1 MIARKEFGNTGHLS
15 TRTIF
20 GAFALSEANQKK
32 ADEIMD
38 TVMESGINHIDTAA
52 SYGNSETR
60 LGPWIKHYR
69 NNFFLAS
76 KTEKRN
82 YTEAK
87 EELYRSL
94 DLLQT
99 DSLDLWQMHNLV
111 NVKQWDEAFAPG
123 GAIEAFIEAKNKGLV
138 KYLGVTGHGLAA
150 PKMHLKSIGN
160 YNFDSVLLPYNY
172 VIMQNKE
179 YAADFKKLEILC
191 KNKNIALQTI
201 KSLAIGKLGHKTASH
216 NVWYNPLT
224 KPQDI
229 NKAVH
234 WVLGNPNV
242 FLNTSGDF
250 ELLKLIIDAAKN
262 FSIKTDNNTMNK
274 LVSDNH
280 MESLFTT
287 DEI

>member
-1 MIARKEFGNTGHLS
+1 MIVKKEFGNTGHKS

-20 GAFALSEANQKK
+20 GAFALSEANQKM

-38 TVMESGINHIDTAA
+38 TVMEAGLNHIDTAA
-52 SYGNSETR
+52 SYGNSEAR
-60 LGPWIKHYR
+60 LGPWMKKYR
-69 NNFFLAS
+69 NKFFLAS
-76 KTEKRN
+76 KTEKRS
-82 YTEAK
+82 YEGAK
-87 EELYRSL
+87 EELHRSL

-99 DSLDLWQMHNLV
+99 DVLDLWQMHNLV
-111 NVKQWDEAFAPG
+111 NVKQWDEAFAQG
-123 GAIEAFIEAKNKGLV
+123 GAIEAFIEAKNEGLV

-150 PKMHLKSIGN
+150 PKMHLKSIEN

-179 YAADFKKLEILC
+179 YATDFKNLETIC

-201 KSLAIGKLGHKTASH
+201 KSLAVGKLGTKTASH

-234 WVLGNPNV
+234 WVLGNPTV

-262 FSIKTDNNTMNK
+262 LGPKTDNNTMNK
-274 LVSDNH
+274 LVSDNQ